1 MGRRVGRPA
10 AAAVSSAEER
20 SFLERRVRRRRT
32 ARRCR
37 TAASSCAAPM
47 ARRARRPRRSRT
59 HRRQAGAAFPEV
71 SYRGIVGCA
80 AFGASAEHGGRAG
93 GRGRPVDARGVA
105 PDAARWPIRS
115 MARAAGLSPAPA
127 LRIRKAFG
135 LQPHRSA
142 TLQAFPAARRSW
154 TRRGASWPY
163 PSPPDRAPALR
174 HAGLGFVDRSGG
186 SNGARGLPRSSS
198 RRISAPSSPGATGT
212 RNPSNGPKPP
222 TISSHP

>member
-20 SFLERRVRRRRT
+20 SFLERRVRRRRA

-115 MARAAGLSPAPA
+115 MAREAGLSPAPA
-127 LRIRKAFG
+127 RRIRKAFG

-142 TLQAFPAARRSW
+142 TSQAFQRPAV
-154 TRRGASWPY
+154 RGQGAGHRGPY
-163 PSPPDRAPALR
+163 PVAAGPR
-174 HAGLGFVDRSGG
+174 AGLGFVDRSGG